1 MEGGDGV
8 GNRPI
13 CPLELANIAFV
24 WFALPRRLQ
33 ALKSQGIVD
42 HYHRCVSINF
52 YGCIVDNHAGLY
64 EQHGWQLVSL
74 KMHCP
79 TWWTG
84 IHTSV
89 KSILRNWGALCVFKS
104 TLIRDGYG
112 YTAADEDEDSDA
124 SLDEDEDEEE
134 DGDADGQAETQGTL
148 LLAFDNTDTG
158 QPGTV
163 KSK

>member
-1 MEGGDGV
+1 MYTYFA
-8 GNRPI
+8 RSPQRKKK
-13 CPLELANIAFV
+13 LAACEQQERD
-24 WFALPRRLQ
+24 ALARL
-33 ALKSQGIVD
+33 A
-42 HYHRCVSINF
+42 
-52 YGCIVDNHAGLY
+52 DNHAGLY

-74 KMHCP
+74 KMYCA
-79 TWWTG
+79 TRWTG

-89 KSILRNWGALCVFKS
+89 KSILRSWGALCVFKS

-124 SLDEDEDEEE
+124 SLDEDEDE
-134 DGDADGQAETQGTL
+134 DDADGQAETRGTL
-148 LLAFDNTDTG
+148 LLEFDNTDTG

>member
-1 MEGGDGV
+1 MYTYFS
-8 GNRPI
+8 RSPQRKQK
-13 CPLELANIAFV
+13 LAACEQQERY
-24 WFALPRRLQ
+24 ALARL
-33 ALKSQGIVD
+33 A
-42 HYHRCVSINF
+42 
-52 YGCIVDNHAGLY
+52 DNHAGLY

-74 KMHCP
+74 KMYCL
-79 TWWTG
+79 TRWTG

-124 SLDEDEDEEE
+124 SLDEDEDEDG
-134 DGDADGQAETQGTL
+134 DGDADGQAGTQGTL